1 MPGLGYP
8 PVCGPDW
15 GDLPGDR
22 LTIQKT
28 VESQHDLSSL
38 RTFQALRATASQP
51 GLFQET
57 HTLLS

>member
-8 PVCGPDW
+8 PARGPDW

-22 LTIQKT
+22 LTIQKAL
-28 VESQHDLSSL
+28 ERQHDLSSL
-38 RTFQALRATASQP
+38 RAFHALRATASQP
-51 GLFQET
+51 GLSQET